1 MRSIHFYFLMLSVV
15 FLCSAPMG
23 RAGTIGDPVPKMSA
37 GRWMVTAEL
46 DNWDK
51 DMDHDVDLEST
62 RFFAKFT
69 YGVSGNVNIFGRIG
83 LAEFEGD
90 DTDSDYDPAWS
101 VGVKAKIYEEN
112 GIEVGLL
119 GQLFRFSGDFSGDD
133 FDVTEI
139 DVACG
144 VHHHFNHELL
154 GYGGMAVSMVELD
167 HGHNDLEEDD
177 PFFFFGGI
185 EFALNNRTD
194 LGVEL
199 RVFGESSITFLASF
213 AL

>member
-1 MRSIHFYFLMLSVV
+1 MNCHILILSVV
-15 FLCSAPMG
+15 FVCQAAMG
-23 RAGTIGDPVPKMSA
+23 WAGTIGDPVPRMSA

-62 RFFAKFT
+62 RFLAKFT

-83 LAEFEGD
+83 LAEFELGD
-90 DTDSDYDPAWS
+90 SDSDYDPAWGAGIS
-101 VGVKAKIYEEN
+101 AKIYDDN
-112 GIEVGLL
+112 AIEVGLV
-119 GQLFRFSGDFSGDD
+119 GQFFQFSGDFSGDD

-139 DVACG
+139 DIACG
-144 VHHHFNHELL
+144 VHHQFNHELS
-154 GYGGMAVSMVELD
+154 GYGGMAISMVEIDFD
-167 HGHNDLEEDD
+167 HGDLDEDD

-185 EFALNNRTD
+185 EFALNPGTD
-194 LGVEL
+194 LGVEV
-199 RVFGESSITFLASF
+199 RIFGESSITFLANF